1 MQIPCLNPIAPQL
14 PVTCLPGEKYMK
26 SNHRVSV
33 TGSVALGL
41 PAQRA
46 VAFLHDIRHIAGY
59 EPKVSS
65 VRVTAETATKG
76 SYRAAGRFAGLSWR
90 GEFSYELTPR
100 GFHSELVSGPPGVE
114 VRGGFFVRAER
125 CGGCVV
131 THYES
136 YRCARWLAPLKPL
149 LRRYLVRA
157 MKEELRKLAE
167 MIAGRAQ
174 AAEKRGAV
182 SPVLVRF

>member
-114 VRGGFFVRAER
+114 VRG
-125 CGGCVV
+125 
-131 THYES
+131 
-136 YRCARWLAPLKPL
+136 
-149 LRRYLVRA
+149 
-157 MKEELRKLAE
+157 
-167 MIAGRAQ
+167 
-174 AAEKRGAV
+174 V
-182 SPVLVRF
+182 SS